1 MNRLRRMGIEK
12 VDVLVDVGANRGQF
26 IDEVI
31 AEYRPGRI
39 HAVEMLPD
47 LAKELALKYA
57 KYLGSSV
64 SCCAVGDESVRRILR
79 SVADQA
85 SSLLVALPGV
95 GEKYGVDIS
104 QCDAGEVAV
113 FPLDN
118 VIPRMSIDLLK
129 IDVQG
134 YELEV
139 LAGAE
144 QTLRNTKYVVIEMN
158 CIPQYENGSTFGPVY
173 EAMRFRGF
181 TLKNLFA
188 PNCGTDNLLHYD
200 ERIILHCDALFV
212 NGNDQL

>member
-26 IDEVI
+26 IKEVI
-31 AEYRPGRI
+31 TEYRPTVI
-39 HAVEMLPD
+39 HAVEMLGD
-47 LAKELALKYA
+47 AIEAIREWR
-57 KYLGSSV
+57 LGNV
-64 SCCAVGDESVRRILR
+64 FTHHCAVGADYGKQRVQR
-79 SVADQA
+79 SLADQA
-85 SSLLVALPGV
+85 SSLLTALPGV

-104 QCDAGEVAV
+104 QYDEGEIAV
-113 FPLDN
+113 YPLDN
-118 VIPRMSIDLLK
+118 VIPRMSVDLLK

-139 LAGAE
+139 LKGAE
-144 QTLRNTKYVVIEMN
+144 RTLRATKYVVIEMN

-173 EAMRFRGF
+173 EAMRFKGF